1 MNIGGGE
8 AADQLVRMMLSG
20 TEVAVRLGGSA
31 LKNMLA
37 LSLALAKNNKTISGK
52 VNLSKMLRETRDLRQ
67 FPMTPEQ
74 YKEFSKLA
82 KKQKILFSAIRDK
95 DDQGKLIDVILPVTE
110 LDRANMI
117 LERVG
122 YLSPES
128 DMSQERR
135 QPPEKGPKRFLKHWI
150 EKAKDKVKSMKRFED
165 ERPPS
170 SPEWPEADSRQEAAP
185 PKDEPFPGPPEWPG
199 RQEDESRQEVAPPK
213 KDSRSEQGSPVIKP
227 SSSTRKEAEAT
238 RTMSERPSVEGRLKA
253 FREQL
258 AQKQKSVPTREKSRP
273 KPKQR

>member
-37 LSLALAKNNKTISGK
+37 LSLALAKNNKTISGR
-52 VNLSKMLRETRDLRQ
+52 VNLGRMLRETRDLRQ

-74 YKEFSKLA
+74 YREFSKLA

-95 DDQGKLIDVILPVTE
+95 DDQGKLIDVILPMTE

-122 YLSPES
+122 YLAPES

-150 EKAKDKVKSMKRFED
+150 EKARDKVKSMKRSED
-165 ERPPS
+165 ERPPGS
-170 SPEWPEADSRQEAAP
+170 MRVISCVVRWLPSALPMPRCRIPWRVR
-185 PKDEPFPGPPEWPG
+185 FCRCLRPG
-199 RQEDESRQEVAPPK
+199 R
-213 KDSRSEQGSPVIKP
+213 
-227 SSSTRKEAEAT
+227 
-238 RTMSERPSVEGRLKA
+238 MSYSGYWMLIPLISLRL
-253 FREQL
+253 
-258 AQKQKSVPTREKSRP
+258 
-273 KPKQR
+273 

>member
-1 MNIGGGE
+1 MKIGGGE

-37 LSLALAKNNKTISGK
+37 LSLALAKNNKTISGR
-52 VNLSKMLRETRDLRQ
+52 VNLGRMLRETRDLRQ

-128 DMSQERR
+128 DTPQERR
-135 QPPEKGPKRFLKHWI
+135 KPPEKGPKRF
-150 EKAKDKVKSMKRFED
+150 
-165 ERPPS
+165 
-170 SPEWPEADSRQEAAP
+170 
-185 PKDEPFPGPPEWPG
+185 
-199 RQEDESRQEVAPPK
+199 
-213 KDSRSEQGSPVIKP
+213 
-227 SSSTRKEAEAT
+227 
-238 RTMSERPSVEGRLKA
+238 
-253 FREQL
+253 
-258 AQKQKSVPTREKSRP
+258 
-273 KPKQR
+273 